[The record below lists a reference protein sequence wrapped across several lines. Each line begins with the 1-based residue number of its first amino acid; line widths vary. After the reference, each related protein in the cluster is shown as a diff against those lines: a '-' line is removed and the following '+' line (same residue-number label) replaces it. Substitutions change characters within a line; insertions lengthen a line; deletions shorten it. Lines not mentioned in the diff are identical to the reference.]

1 MITQDT
7 INKLRQMKLHGMADC
22 YENQLSSPAAM
33 SLSFEERVGL
43 IIDNEQ
49 TYQKN
54 RKLQRL
60 LKAAKFKTN
69 ACVEDIDF
77 RHSRGLKK
85 AEIAELI
92 SGNWIHKGFNLI
104 VTGPTGC
111 GKTWL
116 ASALGNHNCRQGLS
130 VRFYKLT
137 ELLEDLHLAQGD
149 GSYRRLIV
157 RLSKFDLLILD
168 DFGICPID
176 AAARN
181 DLLEV
186 IDARTE
192 KKSTLITSQISV
204 DQWHKYLGGKN
215 PTVADAILDRILG
228 AAARLELSGES
239 MRRNK
244 VL

>member
-1 MITQDT
+1 MITEDT

-22 YENQLSSPAAM
+22 YGNQLTSPAAM
-33 SLSFEERVGL
+33 SLSFEERMGL
-43 IIDNEQ
+43 IVDTEQ
-49 TYQKN
+49 TYQKD

-77 RHSRGLKK
+77 RHSRGLDK
-85 AEIAELI
+85 AEMASLI
-92 SGNWIHKGFNLI
+92 SGNWINKGFNLI
-104 VTGPTGC
+104 ITGPTGC

-116 ASALGNHNCRQGLS
+116 GSALGNHNCRQGKS
-130 VRFYKLT
+130 VRFYKLA

-176 AAARN
+176 AAGRN

-192 KKSTLITSQISV
+192 NKSTLITSQIPV
-204 DQWHKYLGGKN
+204 AEWHKYLRGKN
-215 PTVADAILDRILG
+215 ATVADVFLDRALG
-228 AAARLELSGES
+228 AVIRLELSGES

-244 VL
+244 KL